1 MPDQKTRTDATSPLA
16 LGPADRV
23 AVVAGSGRLPLDVAQ
38 GLAALGHAPLVV
50 RVRGEA
56 ADAAAFGGFDQEE
69 IGLGQFATRLPSLR
83 RRGITHLVLAGGIGR
98 RPKFGEISV
107 NWTLLRN
114 LPRVV
119 SALLQG
125 DNGLLSILVNG
136 IEREGIRVV
145 GAHQV
150 VPDLLAP
157 EGTLTRTEPLASDRR
172 DLRAA
177 LKAAK
182 AIGDLDI
189 GQGAVAIGGRV
200 VALEGIEGTDGML
213 DRVKGL
219 RGHGRLAGKQ
229 RGVLVKCAK
238 PGQELRADL
247 PTIGPATVDA
257 ASAAGLAGIGVE
269 AEHALILDRAQ
280 TLARAEASGLFVVG
294 LPRGVVP

>member
-1 MPDQKTRTDATSPLA
+1 MPVQKTRIDGGPLS

-23 AVVAGSGRLPLDVAQ
+23 AVVAGGGRLPLDVAE

-56 ADAAAFGGFDQEE
+56 AAEAAWESFECEE
-69 IGLGQFATRLPSLR
+69 IGLGQFASHLPSLK
-83 RRGITHLVLAGGIGR
+83 RRGVTHLVLAGGIDR
-98 RPKFGEISV
+98 RPKLGEISV
-107 NWTLLRN
+107 NWTLLRR
-114 LPRVV
+114 LPSLV

-125 DNGLLSILVNG
+125 DNGLLSLLVAY
-136 IEREGIRVV
+136 IEEQGFKVV

-150 VPDLLAP
+150 VPDLLVP
-157 EGTLTRTEPLASDRR
+157 EGPVTRGRPLASDRR
-172 DLRAA
+172 DLFAA
-177 LKAAK
+177 LKAAR

-213 DRVKGL
+213 ERVREL

-247 PTIGPATVDA
+247 PTIGPTTIDTAF
-257 ASAAGLAGIGVE
+257 AAGLAGIGVE
-269 AEHALILDRAQ
+269 AERALILERDR
-280 TLARAEASGLFVVG
+280 TVARAEARGMFVVG
-294 LPRGVVP
+294 LPRGFTP